1 MTAYI
6 NIRLFATLSL
16 FTPESSEAYPIAPG
30 IVIRELLVQL
40 GVSEDQAKL
49 IFVNHLKAD
58 LNTVLYGGE
67 RVGIFP
73 PIGGG

>member
-6 NIRLFATLSL
+6 NIRLFATLSE
-16 FTPESSEAYPIAPG
+16 FTPESSDSYPITPG
-30 IVIRELLVQL
+30 IVIRELLAQL
-40 GVSEDQAKL
+40 GVSEDHAKL

-58 LNTVLYGGE
+58 VNTALYGGE